1 MSWNTYINILRIYTR
16 QREDLWLQPTD
27 GGGGEATSDLY
38 RSKLE
43 EVEENPATEQRRIS
57 VISDIKQNDMARKNL
72 TFQISK
78 NRLSSLH
85 KSLKN
90 VIIRFLE
97 K

>member
-1 MSWNTYINILRIYTR
+1 MYINILRIYTR

-38 RSKLE
+38 RSKLK

-85 KSLKN
+85 KSSKN